1 VAQFNDMLDT
11 LGVGDDGISV
21 AYPETFLD
29 DIRGAYD
36 ADMGI
41 PTAKISVLEADL
53 AAALAEIDRLKAH
66 NYDLLVAG
74 GAGVNDP
81 EAVEDSQGDED
92 NSDDDDSDDEGTDS
106 LFDNP
111 KKDEDN
117 D

>member
-1 VAQFNDMLDT
+1 M
-11 LGVGDDGISV
+11 
-21 AYPETFLD
+21 
-29 DIRGAYD
+29 
-36 ADMGI
+36 
-41 PTAKISVLEADL
+41 
-53 AAALAEIDRLKAH
+53 
-66 NYDLLVAG
+66 AG